1 MRAQDDNPRMDE
13 LISSAVGRPVPPF
26 DFNTWKL
33 EHPEALRRYRQKM
46 GNREAGVSRT
56 AGIGNIIMRTLT
68 DKVAIAVLG
77 VLVLAGVG
85 WFLTGDSGVA
95 YALEQTIAANRQ
107 VRFLHVRTL
116 DPDDKNPDV
125 WENRQELWAE
135 LDEKGTPVRMRIEE
149 GLGDSFRVIVL
160 QGNLAI
166 RWRPAKDEYD
176 SRHVYNADVEMQQA
190 ISMFDPRAAAET
202 VDRLVSENKADVR
215 TETTESGEIR
225 LTVSP
230 RSDAADVLPRPW
242 RVDHTY
248 VILVDPVTRLFKQ
261 IDEYGVRDGR
271 GVLQM
276 RFEYLDYNEATDPR
290 LFVLEHPGGAA
301 LDDRVTGI
309 GWPQGDLTD
318 AEAAAETVRQYIT
331 AKVERNYELA
341 ARLYNGKSAAELQQW
356 DEEQLKIRYTRLV
369 SIGEPIPEPRLGE
382 RAYRVPYTFEVE
394 TADGRRVIEGPPS
407 EHPEI
412 SGPFEHRKADVRP
425 VAGQPDRWI
434 ITGGI

>member
-1 MRAQDDNPRMDE
+1 MKAQDDNSQMDE
-13 LISSAVGRPVPPF
+13 LISRAVSRPVPPF
-26 DFNTWKL
+26 DFDTWKL
-33 EHPEALRRYRQKM
+33 EHAETLREYRRRM
-46 GNREAGVSRT
+46 ADREAGVSRI
-56 AGIGNIIMRTLT
+56 AGIGSIIMRTLT
-68 DKVAIAVLG
+68 DKAAIAVIV
-77 VLVLAGVG
+77 VLVLMGVG

-116 DPDDKNPDV
+116 DPDDENPDV

-135 LDEKGTPVRMRIEE
+135 LGEKGAPVQMRIEE

-166 RWRPAKDEYD
+166 RWRPANDEYD
-176 SRHVYNADVEMQQA
+176 SRHVYNADAEMQQA

-202 VDRLVSENKADVR
+202 VDRLVEENKADVR
-215 TETTESGEIR
+215 TETTETGEIR

-230 RSDAADVLPRPW
+230 RSDAVDVLPRPW

-271 GVLQM
+271 SVLQM
-276 RFEYLDYNEATDPR
+276 RFEYLDYNEATDPK
-290 LFVLEHPGGAA
+290 LFDLEPPAGAA

-309 GWPQGDLTD
+309 GWPQGDLSD
-318 AEAAAETVRQYIT
+318 AAAAAETVRQYIT
-331 AKVERNYELA
+331 AKIERNYELA
-341 ARLYNGKSAAELQQW
+341 ARLHNGQSAAELQKW
-356 DEEQLKIRYTRLV
+356 DEEHLEIRYTRLV
-369 SIGEPIPEPRLGE
+369 WIGEPIADPRAGD
-382 RAYRVPYTFEVE
+382 RGFQVPYTFELE
-394 TADGRRVIEGPPS
+394 TADGRRELAGPPS

-412 SGPFEHRKADVRP
+412 SGPIEHMKASVRP